1 MGSSSSR
8 RSNEPEY
15 LKELIEASQKEFKKY
30 KTEKDEI
37 IRKAKEELVNYL
49 NSKDKNSSKEKM
61 KIILKTE
68 DEIIIYNILDNCLK
82 YLKEKITSLSEN
94 KECPMDLKALLNT
107 MIYAAPKYKIK
118 ELKEFRKVFK

>member
-37 IRKAKEELVNYL
+37 IRKEKKELVNNL

-68 DEIIIYNILDNCLK
+68 DEIIIYNILDN
-82 YLKEKITSLSEN
+82 
-94 KECPMDLKALLNT
+94 
-107 MIYAAPKYKIK
+107 
-118 ELKEFRKVFK
+118 

>member
-82 YLKEKITSLSEN
+82 YLK
-94 KECPMDLKALLNT
+94 
-107 MIYAAPKYKIK
+107 
-118 ELKEFRKVFK
+118 

>member
-82 YLKEKITSLSEN
+82 Y
-94 KECPMDLKALLNT
+94 
-107 MIYAAPKYKIK
+107 
-118 ELKEFRKVFK
+118 

>member
-49 NSKDKNSSKEKM
+49 N
-61 KIILKTE
+61 
-68 DEIIIYNILDNCLK
+68 
-82 YLKEKITSLSEN
+82 
-94 KECPMDLKALLNT
+94 
-107 MIYAAPKYKIK
+107 
-118 ELKEFRKVFK
+118 